1 MVILVL
7 NCGSSSIK
15 YQVIDMEQTGSTLLA
30 KGLVERIG
38 LSDGV
43 LTHKPVGR
51 ENFELHRAIPDHT
64 TGIRLVLDALTD
76 PAHGVVGSLDEIK
89 AVGHRVAH
97 GGEFFPQSCIVDE
110 DVKRKIR
117 SLFEIAPLHN
127 PANLEG
133 VLSIEKVLPGTPQ
146 VTVFDTSFHQTIPAM
161 NYLYALPHAYYEK
174 YRVRKYGFHGTSH
187 HYVARKGAELAG
199 LDYEKSKIVTC
210 HIGNGASVTAVL
222 DGKSYDTSMGF
233 SPLDG
238 LVMGTRCGAIDASAI
253 TFIGAKEGMSYAE
266 LDEMMNILAAIL
278 KDPEAV
284 VSTPTWQ
291 NHVAIFEQA
300 GFKVGKYPYY
310 DKENNGVDF
319 PAMLESLNGLKE
331 NTVVILHACCHNP
344 TGYDLTQE
352 QWAQVVDV
360 CVKNKLIPFLD
371 IAYQGFGDGLEEDAG
386 SIRQFADAGIP
397 FFVSSS
403 FSKSFSLYGER
414 IGALTVVCKDQEE
427 ASRVMSKLKALIR
440 ANYSNP
446 PAHGAKIVAQVL
458 NDPKLMA
465 QWHEDLSEM
474 RERIKEMRK
483 DLAAELK
490 ALGAKKDFDFV
501 TQQKGMFSFSG
512 LNPEQVQRLKDEF
525 GVYIVKSGRMCVAS
539 LNKDNV
545 KYTAEAIKEVL

>member
-1 MVILVL
+1 MPLLRVVAEAEKRILEAGEPHTYLPISGIPAFTSGVQKL
-7 NCGSSSIK
+7 ILGADSPIIK
-15 YQVIDMEQTGSTLLA
+15 E
-30 KGLVERIG
+30 K
-38 LSDGV
+38 
-43 LTHKPVGR
+43 
-51 ENFELHRAIPDHT
+51 RA
-64 TGIRLVLDALTD
+64 
-76 PAHGVVGSLDEIK
+76 
-89 AVGHRVAH
+89 
-97 GGEFFPQSCIVDE
+97 
-110 DVKRKIR
+110 
-117 SLFEIAPLHN
+117 
-127 PANLEG
+127 
-133 VLSIEKVLPGTPQ
+133 
-146 VTVFDTSFHQTIPAM
+146 VTVQSLGGTG
-161 NYLYALPHAYYEK
+161 ALK
-174 YRVRKYGFHGTSH
+174 V
-187 HYVARKGAELAG
+187 GA
-199 LDYEKSKIVTC
+199 D
-210 HIGNGASVTAVL
+210 
-222 DGKSYDTSMGF
+222 F
-233 SPLDG
+233 
-238 LVMGTRCGAIDASAI
+238 
-253 TFIGAKEGMSYAE
+253 
-266 LDEMMNILAAIL
+266 LAAIL
-278 KDPEAV
+278 KDPQAV

-319 PAMLESLNGLKE
+319 PAMLESLKGLKE

>member
-1 MVILVL
+1 M
-7 NCGSSSIK
+7 SKSIF
-15 YQVIDMEQTGSTLLA
+15 D
-30 KGLVERIG
+30 
-38 LSDGV
+38 
-43 LTHKPVGR
+43 
-51 ENFELHRAIPDHT
+51 
-64 TGIRLVLDALTD
+64 
-76 PAHGVVGSLDEIK
+76 VVG
-89 AVGHRVAH
+89 
-97 GGEFFPQSCIVDE
+97 Q
-110 DVKRKIR
+110 
-117 SLFEIAPLHN
+117 APDDPILGLN
-127 PANLEG
+127 EAFKSDPRDKKVN
-133 VLSIEKVLPGTPQ
+133 LSIGVYSTEDGKVPLLRVVAEAEKRILEAGEPHTYLPISGIPAFTSGVQKLIFGADSPIIKEKRA
-146 VTVFDTSFHQTIPAM
+146 VTVQSLGGTG
-161 NYLYALPHAYYEK
+161 ALK
-174 YRVRKYGFHGTSH
+174 V
-187 HYVARKGAELAG
+187 GA
-199 LDYEKSKIVTC
+199 D
-210 HIGNGASVTAVL
+210 
-222 DGKSYDTSMGF
+222 F
-233 SPLDG
+233 
-238 LVMGTRCGAIDASAI
+238 
-253 TFIGAKEGMSYAE
+253 
-266 LDEMMNILAAIL
+266 LAAIL

-319 PAMLESLNGLKE
+319 PAMLESLKGLKE
-331 NTVVILHACCHNP
+331 NTVVVLHACCHNP

-525 GVYIVKSGRMCVAS
+525 GVYIVKRGRMCVAS

>member
-1 MVILVL
+1 
-7 NCGSSSIK
+7 
-15 YQVIDMEQTGSTLLA
+15 
-30 KGLVERIG
+30 
-38 LSDGV
+38 
-43 LTHKPVGR
+43 
-51 ENFELHRAIPDHT
+51 
-64 TGIRLVLDALTD
+64 
-76 PAHGVVGSLDEIK
+76 
-89 AVGHRVAH
+89 
-97 GGEFFPQSCIVDE
+97 
-110 DVKRKIR
+110 
-117 SLFEIAPLHN
+117 
-127 PANLEG
+127 
-133 VLSIEKVLPGTPQ
+133 
-146 VTVFDTSFHQTIPAM
+146 
-161 NYLYALPHAYYEK
+161 
-174 YRVRKYGFHGTSH
+174 
-187 HYVARKGAELAG
+187 
-199 LDYEKSKIVTC
+199 
-210 HIGNGASVTAVL
+210 
-222 DGKSYDTSMGF
+222 
-233 SPLDG
+233 
-238 LVMGTRCGAIDASAI
+238 
-253 TFIGAKEGMSYAE
+253 
-266 LDEMMNILAAIL
+266 
-278 KDPEAV
+278 
-284 VSTPTWQ
+284 
-291 NHVAIFEQA
+291 
-300 GFKVGKYPYY
+300 
-310 DKENNGVDF
+310 
-319 PAMLESLNGLKE
+319 MLESLKGLKE

-446 PAHGAKIVAQVL
+446 PAHGAKIVAKVL

>member
-1 MVILVL
+1 M
-7 NCGSSSIK
+7 SKSIF
-15 YQVIDMEQTGSTLLA
+15 D
-30 KGLVERIG
+30 
-38 LSDGV
+38 
-43 LTHKPVGR
+43 
-51 ENFELHRAIPDHT
+51 
-64 TGIRLVLDALTD
+64 
-76 PAHGVVGSLDEIK
+76 VVG
-89 AVGHRVAH
+89 
-97 GGEFFPQSCIVDE
+97 Q
-110 DVKRKIR
+110 
-117 SLFEIAPLHN
+117 APDDPILGLN
-127 PANLEG
+127 EAFKSDPRDKKVN
-133 VLSIEKVLPGTPQ
+133 LSIGVYSTEDGKVPLLRVVAEAEKRILEAGEPHTYLPISGIPTFNAGVQKLIFGADSPIIKEKHA
-146 VTVFDTSFHQTIPAM
+146 VTVQSLGGTG
-161 NYLYALPHAYYEK
+161 ALK
-174 YRVRKYGFHGTSH
+174 V
-187 HYVARKGAELAG
+187 GA
-199 LDYEKSKIVTC
+199 D
-210 HIGNGASVTAVL
+210 
-222 DGKSYDTSMGF
+222 F
-233 SPLDG
+233 
-238 LVMGTRCGAIDASAI
+238 
-253 TFIGAKEGMSYAE
+253 
-266 LDEMMNILAAIL
+266 LAAIL

-310 DKENNGVDF
+310 D
-319 PAMLESLNGLKE
+319 KE

-427 ASRVMSKLKALIR
+427 ASRVLSKLKALIR

-446 PAHGAKIVAQVL
+446 PAHGAKIVARVL
-458 NDPKLMA
+458 NDPELMK
-465 QWHEDLSEM
+465 QWHEDLGEM

-483 DLAAELK
+483 DLASELK

>member
-1 MVILVL
+1 MRRSFLFAVSQVQEYKYFVRKTILPPIL
-7 NCGSSSIK
+7 N
-15 YQVIDMEQTGSTLLA
+15 
-30 KGLVERIG
+30 
-38 LSDGV
+38 
-43 LTHKPVGR
+43 
-51 ENFELHRAIPDHT
+51 
-64 TGIRLVLDALTD
+64 
-76 PAHGVVGSLDEIK
+76 VVG
-89 AVGHRVAH
+89 
-97 GGEFFPQSCIVDE
+97 Q
-110 DVKRKIR
+110 
-117 SLFEIAPLHN
+117 APDDPILGLN
-127 PANLEG
+127 EAFKSDPRDKKVN
-133 VLSIEKVLPGTPQ
+133 LSIGVYSTEDGKVPLLRVVAEAEKRILEAGEPHTYLPISGIPAFNAGVQ
-146 VTVFDTSFHQTIPAM
+146 KLIFGADSPIIKEKHAVTVQSLGGTG
-161 NYLYALPHAYYEK
+161 ALK
-174 YRVRKYGFHGTSH
+174 V
-187 HYVARKGAELAG
+187 GA
-199 LDYEKSKIVTC
+199 D
-210 HIGNGASVTAVL
+210 
-222 DGKSYDTSMGF
+222 F
-233 SPLDG
+233 
-238 LVMGTRCGAIDASAI
+238 
-253 TFIGAKEGMSYAE
+253 
-266 LDEMMNILAAIL
+266 LAAIL

-291 NHVAIFEQA
+291 
-300 GFKVGKYPYY
+300 YY

-319 PAMLESLNGLKE
+319 PAMLKSLSGLKE

-427 ASRVMSKLKALIR
+427 ASRVLSKLKALIR

-458 NDPKLMA
+458 NDPELMK
-465 QWHEDLSEM
+465 QWHEDLGEM

-483 DLAAELK
+483 DLASELK